1 MILYFSATGNSQY
14 CAEWLADHRKD
25 DLMDTF
31 YYIRHGIAAELQS
44 ETPWVFV
51 MPTYCWQIPRVVED
65 FILSGHFSGSR
76 EAYFVMTCGSEVGD
90 VEPKLRDLC
99 QHKGMNYC
107 GTLPVVMPDN
117 YLVFFTPPSQ
127 DQARI
132 MRRKAEDTLEQGI
145 GYMNRGESFPPIQT
159 KGLDHLKSGVVNR
172 AFYRFH
178 VKANKF
184 YAKDSCVGCGKC
196 EHVCPM
202 GNICLEQGKPVW
214 GSSCT
219 HCMACICKCP
229 VEAIEYGKGTRK
241 KQRYLCPPYQGR
253 EQAEKGV

>member
-1 MILYFSATGNSQY
+1 
-14 CAEWLADHRKD
+14 
-25 DLMDTF
+25 MDTF

-99 QHKGMNYC
+99 QRKGMNYC

>member
-31 YYIRHGIAAELQS
+31 YYIRHGVAAELQS
-44 ETPWVFV
+44 ETSWVFV

-65 FILSGHFSGSR
+65 FFIAGHFSGSR
-76 EAYFVMTCGSEVGD
+76 EVYFVMTCGSEVGN

-99 QHKGMNYC
+99 QQKGMHYC
-107 GTLPVVMPDN
+107 GILPVVMPDN
-117 YLVFFTPPSQ
+117 YLIFFSPP
-127 DQARI
+127 DQAQARAI
-132 MRRKAEDTLEQGI
+132 RQQAEMTLQQGVKWI
-145 GYMNRGESFPPIQT
+145 NQGESFPPVR
-159 KGLDHLKSGVVNR
+159 KESLDRLKSGMVNR

-178 VKANKF
+178 IKAKKF
-184 YAKDSCVGCGKC
+184 YAKNSCVGCGKC
-196 EHVCPM
+196 EHVCPL
-202 GNICLEQGKPVW
+202 GNIHLEQGKPVW
-214 GSSCT
+214 GTTCT

-229 VEAIEYGKGTRK
+229 VEAIEYGRATRN

-253 EQAEKGV
+253 DKSGKGV